1 MTFLH
6 RQIKSFVLRQGKT
19 TQGQHNAMHEL
30 MPEFGIEFQNNILVL
45 NATFKCTSPKIIE
58 IGFGMGNAT
67 WQIARSNPEND
78 YLGIEVHGPG
88 VGSLLMAIRENH
100 ITNLRIIR
108 HDAVEVLQHMLA
120 DNSIGGFHIYF
131 PDPWHKKKHHKRRII
146 TPVFVEL
153 LVRKLAP
160 GGYIHLATDW
170 EHYALWMLDIL
181 SKNTDLL
188 NKSAT
193 NDFVSR
199 PDYRPLTKFEQR
211 GINLGHGVWDLICV
225 KRSAL
230 IL

>member
-1 MTFLH
+1 MTLH

-30 MPEFGIEFQNNILVL
+30 MPEFGIDFQSHVL
-45 NATFKCTSPKIIE
+45 DLNTAFKRTNPKIIE

-67 WQIARSNPEND
+67 WQIAKSNPEND

-88 VGSLLMAIRENH
+88 VGSLLMAIRDNH
-100 ITNLRIIR
+100 IPNLRIIR
-108 HDAVEVLQHMLA
+108 HDAVEVLQQMLA
-120 DNSIGGFHIYF
+120 DNSISGFHIYF

-146 TPVFVEL
+146 TPGFVEIL
-153 LVRKLAP
+153 ARKLAP

-181 SKNTDLL
+181 SRNTDLV
-188 NKSAT
+188 NTSAT
-193 NDFVSR
+193 NNFVPR

-211 GINLGHGVWDLICV
+211 GINLGHGVWDLIFE
-225 KRSAL
+225 KRPAL
-230 IL
+230 NP